1 VDELRNYDTL
11 IPSGRHL
18 SMALQHSLKRL
29 GLLARFLNLMPCD
42 SDGGDDRK
50 INKNKKRKLKEI

>member
-1 VDELRNYDTL
+1 
-11 IPSGRHL
+11 
-18 SMALQHSLKRL
+18 MALQHSLKRL